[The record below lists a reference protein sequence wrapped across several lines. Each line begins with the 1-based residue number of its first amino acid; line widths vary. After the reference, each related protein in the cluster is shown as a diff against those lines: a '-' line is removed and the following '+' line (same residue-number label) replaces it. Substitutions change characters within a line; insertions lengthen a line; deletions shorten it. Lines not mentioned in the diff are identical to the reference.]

1 MNVSTSTVQQQRRK
15 PTTVNAVQDED
26 AAQLKLGPEFDVTQ
40 YTHDGFE
47 TALTALSTSEARSLI
62 NHTLKKRKNDALGIE
77 NTEDDTLDDEEE
89 INANEVLRKTREYM
103 NIFSRFREQQ
113 KVAAV
118 AQILRHQ
125 DNADLH
131 PFEIAQLGTLSC
143 DGAEEA
149 KTLIPSLAAKRSDA
163 QLQELLDLVREHD
176 REN

>member
-89 INANEVLRKTREYM
+89 INANDVLRKTREYM

-118 AQILRHQ
+118 AR
-125 DNADLH
+125 
-131 PFEIAQLGTLSC
+131 FCVT
-143 DGAEEA
+143 
-149 KTLIPSLAAKRSDA
+149 KTTPICIRLKSPSS
-163 QLQELLDLVREHD
+163 ELCRVMEPRRPKL
-176 REN
+176 